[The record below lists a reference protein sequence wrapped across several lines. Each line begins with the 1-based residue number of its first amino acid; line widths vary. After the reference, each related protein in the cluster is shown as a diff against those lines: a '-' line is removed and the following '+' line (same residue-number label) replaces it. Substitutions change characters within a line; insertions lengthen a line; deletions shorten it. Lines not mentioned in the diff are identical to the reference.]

1 MCTCYKLIK
10 ISKELRLHSRSVAS
24 AMHQLASKQRIR
36 GMLGYLLRV
45 AANQQRNQWSS
56 SGGSTTL
63 LVEAG
68 RLCCTEHLTNAL
80 AAESVVKLFDE
91 NPLPRPPNAF
101 PRRDGTDGRIPV
113 AGKLVGQDV
122 APQRTQKATNQQQW
136 SFQVLINV

>member
-63 LVEAG
+63 LVEVG

-101 PRRDGTDGRIPV
+101 PRRDGTEDSCCWKTGRPRCCSAAHTKGNKSAAV
-113 AGKLVGQDV
+113 ELS
-122 APQRTQKATNQQQW
+122 
-136 SFQVLINV
+136 SFN